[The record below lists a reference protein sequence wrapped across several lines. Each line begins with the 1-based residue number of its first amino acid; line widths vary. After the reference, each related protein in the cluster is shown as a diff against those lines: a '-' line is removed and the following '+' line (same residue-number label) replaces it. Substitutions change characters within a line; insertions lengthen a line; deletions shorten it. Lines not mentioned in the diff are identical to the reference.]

1 MTYKNLLNN
10 KNFVIF
16 IIPFFLGLLSVLSFQ
31 PFNFTLINFIILP
44 SLFLLITYVQKRSR
58 NIYRKKPYLGNLF
71 LIGYFFGIGFFL
83 SGTHWISYSLT
94 FDESLEFLIPISLFL
109 IPLFLGLFYGLGS
122 LLCGPFL
129 RNSYSSFFL
138 FCLTFSLIDYLR
150 GNILSGFPW
159 NLWSYSWSWFV
170 EVIQILN
177 PIGLY
182 AFNSLSIALFCF
194 PAILFFKT
202 KYKYLVSFL
211 FPLIIFS
218 LYIYGSYKINNNQTL
233 LEKKQRN
240 CIC

>member
-1 MTYKNLLNN
+1 M
-10 KNFVIF
+10 
-16 IIPFFLGLLSVLSFQ
+16 
-31 PFNFTLINFIILP
+31 
-44 SLFLLITYVQKRSR
+44 
-58 NIYRKKPYLGNLF
+58 
-71 LIGYFFGIGFFL
+71 
-83 SGTHWISYSLT
+83 
-94 FDESLEFLIPISLFL
+94 
-109 IPLFLGLFYGLGS
+109 
-122 LLCGPFL
+122 CGPL

-233 LEKKQRN
+233 LEKNKETVYVKAISPNFEMRYIKSDDEIKNAIQKVIRYSDPEIKKETIFVWPEGIFAGN
-240 CIC
+240 NILRT